1 MIITDIRLETRS
13 LPLKT
18 PFITAKRRLDV
29 LKYYTVDIMT
39 DNGLRGTGS
48 CSPTPVITGD
58 TDGSIIYA
66 INDWFTPRLIGRE
79 VTPELLPYIKKS
91 LYANTSPKAALD
103 IAVHDLL
110 AKQANTKLVTYLGGS
125 SDYVDTDVT
134 VSIGNSEKVAS
145 DIARAIDDGFRSL
158 KIKLGRGR
166 DEDLGTIREI
176 SAIVPPGIRVRFDAN
191 QAWGREDSVY
201 IISHAAELPLQIDL
215 FEQPVDADDID
226 GMSYVTA
233 NTPIDIL
240 ADESVF
246 DSADAIRV
254 IKAKAADLINI
265 KLMKCGGIYEAKKIY
280 EAAAQ
285 AGIGCMVGCM
295 MEGPESVLAA
305 AQFAAAAG
313 ITLCDLDAPFLCSYI
328 PEGTGKFE
336 KGRIHFD

>member
-1 MIITDIRLETRS
+1 MIITDIRLEAHS

-18 PFITAKRRLDV
+18 PFITAKRMLNV

-39 DNGLRGTGS
+39 DNGLRGTGG

-58 TDGSIIYA
+58 TDGSIEYA
-66 INDWFTPRLIGRE
+66 INDWLAPRLIGRE
-79 VTPELLPYIKKS
+79 VTPELLPYIKNS

-110 AKQANTKLVTYLGGS
+110 AKQASTNLVAYLGGS
-125 SDYVDTDVT
+125 ADCIDTDIT
-134 VSIGNSEKVAS
+134 ISIGGSEKVAS

-166 DEDLGTIREI
+166 DEDFRIIREI
-176 SAIVPPGIRVRFDAN
+176 AAIVPSEISVRFDAN
-191 QAWGREDSVY
+191 QAWSREDSVY
-201 IISHAAELPLQIDL
+201 IISHAADLPLQIDL

-226 GMSYVTA
+226 GMAYVTA

-240 ADESVF
+240 ADECVF
-246 DSADAIRV
+246 DSADAIRI

-265 KLMKCGGIYEAKKIY
+265 KLMKCGGIYEAKRMY
-280 EAAAQ
+280 DAAAQ

-313 ITLCDLDAPFLCSYI
+313 ITRCDLDAPFLCSYI
-328 PEGTGKFE
+328 PEDKGKFE
-336 KGRIHFD
+336 KGRIYFD

>member
-91 LYANTSPKAALD
+91 LYANTSP
-103 IAVHDLL
+103 
-110 AKQANTKLVTYLGGS
+110 
-125 SDYVDTDVT
+125 
-134 VSIGNSEKVAS
+134 
-145 DIARAIDDGFRSL
+145 IARAIDDGFRSL

-176 SAIVPPGIRVRFDAN
+176 AAIVPPGIRVRFDAN

-265 KLMKCGGIYEAKKIY
+265 KLMKCGGIYEAKKIH

-336 KGRIHFD
+336 KGRIYFD

>member
-1 MIITDIRLETRS
+1 M
-13 LPLKT
+13 
-18 PFITAKRRLDV
+18 
-29 LKYYTVDIMT
+29 
-39 DNGLRGTGS
+39 
-48 CSPTPVITGD
+48 
-58 TDGSIIYA
+58 
-66 INDWFTPRLIGRE
+66 
-79 VTPELLPYIKKS
+79 
-91 LYANTSPKAALD
+91 
-103 IAVHDLL
+103 
-110 AKQANTKLVTYLGGS
+110 TYLGGS

-176 SAIVPPGIRVRFDAN
+176 AAIVPPGIRVRFDAN

-336 KGRIHFD
+336 KGRIYFD